1 MRIST
6 RPTSSCSHQVWLSPG
21 LHNLLT
27 TRRGRLG
34 LLATS
39 AFVIGTVAIGGRIY
53 GQHLAYQDML
63 ERDRAI
69 RRLETESQRLE
80 RQRTD
85 QSNQVATL
93 QARLQEVQQK
103 LDAVMPAKHTYSM
116 DPNGSVV
123 LAGGR
128 LTLGLVGLPTSNGVT
143 INVNGK
149 QYMAAAGDVIH
160 VANDASAPC
169 TVAVQSFDVFN
180 ATVTAS
186 CSDPK
191 TR

>member
-34 LLATS
+34 LLLTS
-39 AFVIGTVAIGGRIY
+39 AFIIGAVALGGRVY

-63 ERDRAI
+63 ERDRAM
-69 RRLETESQRLE
+69 RQLETESQRLE
-80 RQRTD
+80 RQRA
-85 QSNQVATL
+85 NQNDEVATL
-93 QARLQEVQQK
+93 RARLAQVQDK
-103 LDAVMPAKHTYSM
+103 LDTVMPARDTFSM
-116 DPNGSVV
+116 DPNRSVV
-123 LAGGR
+123 VADGR
-128 LTLGLVGLPTSNGVT
+128 LTLGLVGLPTSNGVI

-149 QYMAAAGDVIH
+149 QYTAAAGDVIH
-160 VANDASAPC
+160 VSNDASAPC
-169 TVAVQSFDVFN
+169 RVVVQSFDVFN

-186 CSDPK
+186 CSEPK
-191 TR
+191 TH